1 MDLNAK
7 IYVAGHG
14 GMVGLAIIRRLAQV
28 GSTNLLVCFNN
39 DVPNG
44 TLRKLMDVSKLF
56 AAGWEAR
63 TDLATDLRSV
73 HQDFLTGAGKNL
85 HLA

>member
-1 MDLNAK
+1 
-7 IYVAGHG
+7 
-14 GMVGLAIIRRLAQV
+14 MVGSAMMRRLAQV
-28 GSTNLLVCFNN
+28 GFTNLLVRFNT

-44 TLRKLMDVSKLF
+44 TLCKLISLRRLA

-63 TDLATDLRSV
+63 TDLATGLRSV
-73 HQDFLTGAGKNL
+73 YQDFLAGAGKNL